1 MNPEKPEPSVLDYL
15 KARLTPWK
23 GAAPE
28 IPPLP
33 REDKPLFQ
41 ADDTSS
47 TGVEAPDRVSTINFL
62 DWVSS
67 KSPLIVLAA
76 VLFAQFML
84 EPSRRNWK
92 MALVFYAAAL
102 AALLFSLWKQ
112 NWRLPKIP
120 ETTEVGFSFD
130 VARAPL
136 YIGLLLIL
144 VTFFLF
150 TSKVQ
155 NSGIGEGWIF
165 SLITSDRYTFLNV
178 FAWFITFAAMMV
190 ALWLPDETSPSRWQ
204 RFLSVLKKPEWK
216 LQVKPW
222 HILLVLVILISIFFR
237 FYRLDQVPGEMF
249 SDHAEKLLDVS
260 DVMSG
265 QYKVFFDRNTGR
277 EDFQFYLTAAV
288 ASLFGTGLSF
298 MSLKLG
304 TALAGLFTL
313 PYIYRLGKEIGSRWV
328 GLFALFLAGV
338 AYWPN
343 VISRVGLRFPLYPL
357 FAAPMLFYLIRGLRR
372 SDRNDF
378 IKAGIALG
386 LALHGYSPSR
396 LLPLVVLVAI
406 GIYLLHRHSQGKR
419 IGALWALVALVLVSV
434 VVFLPLLRYWSQNPE
449 IFGYRAFTRLATTER
464 AYPGPVGLIF
474 LENLGKSMIMPFWD
488 NNSIWV
494 HSVTGRP
501 ALDIITAALYF
512 IGLVL
517 VIVRYICKRDWV
529 DLFLLVSI
537 PLLMLPS
544 ILSLAF
550 PEENPSLNRSGAA
563 YIPIFIVAAI
573 GLESMISA
581 LLARVTSKG
590 GRIAVAALAVAL
602 LSLSASQ
609 NYDLVFNQYDEQF
622 MAGAWNTS
630 QIGRVIRGFAD
641 STGDAEHA
649 YVIPYPHWVDTRL
662 VGINAGYPLKDYAL
676 WADQLETTVGIDAP
690 KLFILKPED
699 QAALEKLRQLYPQA
713 REFLYDSGRDGKD
726 FLIYSVP

>member
-1 MNPEKPEPSVLDYL
+1 MDPEKPEPSVLDYL

-23 GAAPE
+23 GPAPE

-33 REDKPLFQ
+33 ADGTAPTPPLP
-41 ADDTSS
+41 
-47 TGVEAPDRVSTINFL
+47 TGDMVETVTRKAPAGPWMDRIGALSLLGVIG
-62 DWVSS
+62 
-67 KSPLIVLAA
+67 
-76 VLFAQFML
+76 FALTAQIMI
-84 EPSRRNWK
+84 EPVRRNWK
-92 MALVFYAAAL
+92 AAL
-102 AALLFSLWKQ
+102 ILYAVALALLLFFLWKRTWQ
-112 NWRLPKIP
+112 LPELPQANEK
-120 ETTEVGFSFD
+120 GYSFK
-130 VARAPL
+130 VRRAPL
-136 YIGLLLIL
+136 YIGLFLIL
-144 VTFFLF
+144 ATFLLF
-150 TSKVQ
+150 TGGLY
-155 NSGIGEGWIF
+155 NFFNLSGW
-165 SLITSDRYTFLNV
+165 LLTF
-178 FAWFITFAAMMV
+178 V
-190 ALWLPDETSPSRWQ
+190 ALAVAFWLPDETRLSLWQ
-204 RFLSVLKKPEWK
+204 RLRAWIHHPEWN
-216 LQVKPW
+216 LSIKPW
-222 HILLVLVILISIFFR
+222 HVLVLAVVILTIFFR
-237 FYRLDQVPGEMF
+237 FYRLDEVPGEMF

-260 DVMSG
+260 DLMNG

-288 ASLFGTGLSF
+288 ANLFGTGLTF

-396 LLPLVVLVAI
+396 LLPVVVLVAV
-406 GIYLLHRHSQGKR
+406 GIYLLHRQSQGKR
-419 IGALWALVALVLVSV
+419 SGALWALVVLVLVSV

-449 IFGYRAFTRLATTER
+449 IFGFRAFSRLATTER

-474 LENLGKSMIMPFWD
+474 LENLGKSLIMPFWD

-501 ALDIITAALYF
+501 ALDVITAALYF

-517 VIVRYICKRDWV
+517 VIVRYIRKRDWV

-537 PLLMLPS
+537 PLLMMPS

-563 YIPIFIVAAI
+563 YIPIFIIAAI
-573 GLESMISA
+573 GLES
-581 LLARVTSKG
+581 LLASLWARVSSMA
-590 GRIAVAALAVAL
+590 GRIAIVGLAGAL
-602 LSLSASQ
+602 LGISANL
-609 NYDLVFNQYDEQF
+609 NYDLVFHQYDEQF
-622 MAGAWNTS
+622 MSGAWNTS
-630 QIGRVIRGFAD
+630 QIGRVIRGFAE
-641 STGDAEHA
+641 STGDPDHA

-676 WADQLETTVGIDAP
+676 WADQLETTVEVDAP
-690 KLFILKPED
+690 KLFIVKPED
-699 QAALEKLRQLYPQA
+699 QVALEKLRQLYPQA

>member
-1 MNPEKPEPSVLDYL
+1 MDPEKPEPSVLDYL

-23 GAAPE
+23 GPAPE

-33 REDKPLFQ
+33 ADGTAPTPPLP
-41 ADDTSS
+41 
-47 TGVEAPDRVSTINFL
+47 TGDVVETVTRKAPAGPWMDRIGALSLLGVIG
-62 DWVSS
+62 
-67 KSPLIVLAA
+67 
-76 VLFAQFML
+76 FALTAQIMI
-84 EPSRRNWK
+84 EPVRRNWK
-92 MALVFYAAAL
+92 AAL
-102 AALLFSLWKQ
+102 ALYAVALALLLFFLWKRTWQ
-112 NWRLPKIP
+112 LPELPQVNEK
-120 ETTEVGFSFD
+120 GYSFK
-130 VARAPL
+130 VRRAPL
-136 YIGLLLIL
+136 YIGLFLIL
-144 VTFFLF
+144 ATFLLF
-150 TSKVQ
+150 TGGLY
-155 NSGIGEGWIF
+155 NFFNLSGW
-165 SLITSDRYTFLNV
+165 LLTF
-178 FAWFITFAAMMV
+178 V
-190 ALWLPDETSPSRWQ
+190 ALAVAFWLPDET
-204 RFLSVLKKPEWK
+204 RFSLWHRLRAWIHHPEWN
-216 LQVKPW
+216 LSIKPW
-222 HILLVLVILISIFFR
+222 HVLVLAVVILTIFFR
-237 FYRLDQVPGEMF
+237 FYRLDEVPGEMF

-260 DVMSG
+260 DLMNG
-265 QYKVFFDRNTGR
+265 QYKVFFERNTGR

-288 ASLFGTGLSF
+288 ANRFGTGRTFL
-298 MSLKLG
+298 SLKLG

-396 LLPLVVLVAI
+396 LLPVVVLVAV
-406 GIYLLHRHSQGKR
+406 GIYLLHRQSQGKR
-419 IGALWALVALVLVSV
+419 SGALWALVVLVLVSV

-449 IFGYRAFTRLATTER
+449 IFGFRAFSRLATTER

-474 LENLGKSMIMPFWD
+474 LENLGKSLIMPFWD

-501 ALDIITAALYF
+501 ALDVITAALYF

-517 VIVRYICKRDWV
+517 VIVRYIRKRDWV

-537 PLLMLPS
+537 PLLMMPS

-563 YIPIFIVAAI
+563 YIPIFIIAAI
-573 GLESMISA
+573 GLES
-581 LLARVTSKG
+581 LLASLWARVSSMA
-590 GRIAVAALAVAL
+590 GRIAIVGLAAALLGV
-602 LSLSASQ
+602 SANL
-609 NYDLVFNQYDEQF
+609 NYDLVFHQYDEQF
-622 MAGAWNTS
+622 MSGAWNTS
-630 QIGRVIRGFAD
+630 QIGRVIRGFAE
-641 STGDAEHA
+641 STGDPDHA

-676 WADQLETTVGIDAP
+676 WADQLETTVEVDAP
-690 KLFILKPED
+690 KLFIVKPED
-699 QAALEKLRQLYPQA
+699 QVALEKLRQLYPQA

>member
-1 MNPEKPEPSVLDYL
+1 MDPEKPEPSVLDYL

-23 GAAPE
+23 GPAPE

-33 REDKPLFQ
+33 ADGTAPTPPLP
-41 ADDTSS
+41 
-47 TGVEAPDRVSTINFL
+47 TGDVVETVTRKAPAGPWMDRIGALSLLGVIG
-62 DWVSS
+62 
-67 KSPLIVLAA
+67 
-76 VLFAQFML
+76 FALTAQIMI
-84 EPSRRNWK
+84 EPVRRNWK
-92 MALVFYAAAL
+92 AAL
-102 AALLFSLWKQ
+102 ILYAVALALLLFFLWKRTWQ
-112 NWRLPKIP
+112 LPELPQANEK
-120 ETTEVGFSFD
+120 GYSFK
-130 VARAPL
+130 VRRAPL
-136 YIGLLLIL
+136 YIGLFLIL
-144 VTFFLF
+144 ATFLLF
-150 TSKVQ
+150 TGGLY
-155 NSGIGEGWIF
+155 NFFNLSGW
-165 SLITSDRYTFLNV
+165 LLTF
-178 FAWFITFAAMMV
+178 V
-190 ALWLPDETSPSRWQ
+190 ALAVAFWLPDETRLSLWQ
-204 RFLSVLKKPEWK
+204 RLRAWIHHPEWN
-216 LQVKPW
+216 LSIKPW
-222 HILLVLVILISIFFR
+222 HVLVLAVVILTIFFR
-237 FYRLDQVPGEMF
+237 FYRLDEVPGEMF

-260 DVMSG
+260 DLMNG

-288 ASLFGTGLSF
+288 ANLFGTGLTF

-396 LLPLVVLVAI
+396 LLPVVVLVAV
-406 GIYLLHRHSQGKR
+406 GIYLLHRQSQGKR
-419 IGALWALVALVLVSV
+419 SGALWALVVLVLVSV

-449 IFGYRAFTRLATTER
+449 IFGFRAFSRLATTER

-474 LENLGKSMIMPFWD
+474 LENLGKSLIMPFWD

-501 ALDIITAALYF
+501 ALDVITAALFF

-517 VIVRYICKRDWV
+517 VIVRYIRKRDWV

-537 PLLMLPS
+537 PLLMMPS

-563 YIPIFIVAAI
+563 YIPIFIIAAI
-573 GLESMISA
+573 GLES
-581 LLARVTSKG
+581 LLASLWARVSSMA
-590 GRIAVAALAVAL
+590 GRIAIVGLAGAL
-602 LSLSASQ
+602 LGISANL
-609 NYDLVFNQYDEQF
+609 NYDLVFHQYDEQF
-622 MAGAWNTS
+622 MSGAWNTS
-630 QIGRVIRGFAD
+630 QIGRVIRGFAE
-641 STGDAEHA
+641 STGDPDHA

-676 WADQLETTVGIDAP
+676 WADQLETTVEVDAP
-690 KLFILKPED
+690 KLFIVKPED
-699 QAALEKLRQLYPQA
+699 QVALEKLRQLYPQA

>member
-1 MNPEKPEPSVLDYL
+1 MDPEKPEPSVLDYL

-23 GAAPE
+23 GPAPE

-33 REDKPLFQ
+33 ADGTAPTPPLP
-41 ADDTSS
+41 
-47 TGVEAPDRVSTINFL
+47 TGDMVETVTRKAPAGPWMDRIGALSLLGVIG
-62 DWVSS
+62 
-67 KSPLIVLAA
+67 
-76 VLFAQFML
+76 FALTAQIMI
-84 EPSRRNWK
+84 EPVRRNWK
-92 MALVFYAAAL
+92 AAL
-102 AALLFSLWKQ
+102 ILYAVALALLLFFLWKRTWQ
-112 NWRLPKIP
+112 LPELPQANEK
-120 ETTEVGFSFD
+120 GYSFK
-130 VARAPL
+130 VRRAPL
-136 YIGLLLIL
+136 YIGLFLIL
-144 VTFFLF
+144 ATFLLF
-150 TSKVQ
+150 TGGLY
-155 NSGIGEGWIF
+155 NFFNLSGW
-165 SLITSDRYTFLNV
+165 LLTF
-178 FAWFITFAAMMV
+178 V
-190 ALWLPDETSPSRWQ
+190 ALAVAFWLPDETRLSLWQ
-204 RFLSVLKKPEWK
+204 RLRAWIHHPEWN
-216 LQVKPW
+216 LSIKPW
-222 HILLVLVILISIFFR
+222 HVLVLAVVILTIFFR
-237 FYRLDQVPGEMF
+237 FYRLDEVPGEMF

-260 DVMSG
+260 DLMNG

-288 ASLFGTGLSF
+288 ANLFGTGLTF

-396 LLPLVVLVAI
+396 LLPVVVLVAV
-406 GIYLLHRHSQGKR
+406 GIYLLHRQSQGKR
-419 IGALWALVALVLVSV
+419 SGALWALVVLVLVSV

-449 IFGYRAFTRLATTER
+449 IFGFRAFSRLATTER

-474 LENLGKSMIMPFWD
+474 LENLGKSLIMPFWD

-501 ALDIITAALYF
+501 ALDVITAALYF

-517 VIVRYICKRDWV
+517 VIVRYIRKRDWV

-537 PLLMLPS
+537 PLLMMPS

-563 YIPIFIVAAI
+563 YIPIFIIAAI
-573 GLESMISA
+573 GLES
-581 LLARVTSKG
+581 LLASLWARVSSMA
-590 GRIAVAALAVAL
+590 GRIAIVGLAGAL
-602 LSLSASQ
+602 LGISANL
-609 NYDLVFNQYDEQF
+609 NYDLVFHQYDEQF
-622 MAGAWNTS
+622 MSGAWNTS
-630 QIGRVIRGFAD
+630 QIGRVIRGFAE
-641 STGDAEHA
+641 STGDPDHA

-676 WADQLETTVGIDAP
+676 WADQMETTVEVDAP
-690 KLFILKPED
+690 KLFIVKPED
-699 QAALEKLRQLYPQA
+699 QVALEKLRQLYPQA

>member
-1 MNPEKPEPSVLDYL
+1 MDPEKTEPSVLDYL

-23 GAAPE
+23 GPAPE

-33 REDKPLFQ
+33 EDETAPIPSVHIEDKVE
-41 ADDTSS
+41 
-47 TGVEAPDRVSTINFL
+47 TGTRVLPAARWMDRIGALSLLGVIG
-62 DWVSS
+62 
-67 KSPLIVLAA
+67 
-76 VLFAQFML
+76 FAMIAQVMI
-84 EPSRRNWK
+84 EPVRRNWK
-92 MALVFYAAAL
+92 AALVLYVVAL
-102 AALLFSLWKQ
+102 ALLLFFLWKRT
-112 NWRLPKIP
+112 WKLPELP
-120 ETTEVGFSFD
+120 QATEKVYSFD
-130 VARAPL
+130 ILRVPL
-136 YIGLLLIL
+136 YIGLVLVL
-144 VTFFLF
+144 VTFLLF
-150 TSKVQ
+150 TGGTY
-155 NSGIGEGWIF
+155 NFINLLGWILTF
-165 SLITSDRYTFLNV
+165 VAIT
-178 FAWFITFAAMMV
+178 V
-190 ALWLPDETSPSRWQ
+190 AVWQPGETSPSLWQ
-204 RFLSVLKKPEWK
+204 RFWAWIRHPEWK
-216 LQVKPW
+216 LSIKPW
-222 HILLVLVILISIFFR
+222 HVLVLAVLILMVFFR

-260 DVMSG
+260 DLMNG

-288 ASLFGTGLSF
+288 ANLFGTGLTF

-378 IKAGIALG
+378 LKAGIALG

-396 LLPLVVLVAI
+396 LLPLVVLVAV
-406 GIYLLHRHSQGKR
+406 GIYLLHRQSQGKR
-419 IGALWALVALVLVSV
+419 IGVLWALVVLVLVSV
-434 VVFLPLLRYWSQNPE
+434 VVFLPLLRYWSQNPD
-449 IFGYRAFTRLATTER
+449 IFGFRAFSRLATTER

-474 LENLGKSMIMPFWD
+474 LENLGKSLIMPFWD
-488 NNSIWV
+488 NNNIWV

-501 ALDIITAALYF
+501 ALDVITAALYF

-517 VIVRYICKRDWV
+517 VIVRYIRKRDWV

-563 YIPIFIVAAI
+563 YIPIFIIAAI
-573 GLESMISA
+573 GLES
-581 LLARVTSKG
+581 LLASLWARVTSPG
-590 GRIAVAALAVAL
+590 GRIAIVGLAAALL
-602 LSLSASQ
+602 GNSANL
-609 NYDLVFNQYDEQF
+609 NYDLVFHKYDEQF

-630 QIGRVIRGFAD
+630 QIGGVIRGFAE
-641 STGDAEHA
+641 STGDPDHA
-649 YVIPYPHWVDTRL
+649 YVIPYPYWVDTRL

-676 WADQLETTVGIDAP
+676 WADQLETTLEIDTP
-690 KLFILKPED
+690 KLFIVNPED

-726 FLIYSVP
+726 FLIYSIP